1 MSRLIRNAVFAAI
14 TVIAVLPALALAQP
28 TIFTY
33 QGYLTQAGQP
43 ATGSFAM
50 EFAVFDAQSGG
61 GQVGST
67 ITINAVQVTNGV
79 FTVQLDFGGG
89 VFSGP
94 NRYLQV
100 SVGGISLSPRTL
112 IAAAAYAIR
121 SSSAGTADSAGTAVS
136 VTGPLTGADP
146 AARLIVTNTQAG
158 ISNPSPANLPP
169 AAVKGS
175 STSPTGTTAGLLG
188 ISSSQNGVGVVGIA
202 SGTGLA
208 KEAEAIGV
216 IGIATSPTGRT
227 LGISGQAV
235 SPDGIAVDAQVTA
248 GGNGY
253 LFHGSNGSSAPF
265 VVKSNGDVETQG
277 KIDAFDRITARDGL
291 TVQNGAIVNGL
302 TVTTNG
308 LLIQLGGLAV
318 TGQTTTQSISVNGN
332 LNVTGSK
339 NNVISLAD
347 GTKALLYANESPD
360 YWFEDFGTVSLK
372 NGRAI
377 INIDPTFAEATN
389 TDVPYKVF
397 LTANGNT
404 RGLYVSKKTKTSF
417 EVRESSGGRSNIS
430 FDYRIVAKRRGYE
443 TVRFGKTVNEQR

>member
-1 MSRLIRNAVFAAI
+1 MSIPIRNAVFAAI
-14 TVIAVLPALALAQP
+14 TVIVALPVLAFAQP

-61 GQVGST
+61 AQVGAS

-100 SVGGISLSPRTL
+100 SVGGIAFSPRSL
-112 IAAAAYAIR
+112 IASSAYAIR
-121 SSSAGTADSAGTAVS
+121 SSSAATADSAATAVT

-146 AARLIVTNTQAG
+146 AARLAVTNSQVG

-169 AAVKGS
+169 AAVKGTA
-175 STSPTGTTAGLLG
+175 TSPAGSTAGLLG
-188 ISSSQNGVGVVGIA
+188 ISNSQNGVGVVGLA
-202 SGTGLA
+202 SGSGMA

-216 IGIATSPTGRT
+216 IGIATSSTGRT
-227 LGISGQAV
+227 LGVSGQVV

-253 LFHGSNGSSAPF
+253 LFHGSNGSSASF
-265 VVKSNGDVETQG
+265 VVKSNGDLETLG

-339 NNVISLAD
+339 NNVVSLAN
-347 GTKALLYANESPD
+347 GTTALLYANEAPE
-360 YWFEDFGTVSLK
+360 YWFEDFGTVTLK

-377 INIDPTFAEATN
+377 VNIDPTFAEATN

-397 LTANGNT
+397 ITANGNT

-443 TVRFGKTVNEQR
+443 TVRFGSTVRKK